1 MEPLKQVLLIVNSS
15 KNIDRGLLFHLVSRL
30 REHGCAVV
38 TDGENQMDGIF
49 GGAVTF
55 LGPNDPVPDG
65 TDAALVLG
73 GDGSL
78 IDAAHRLAGCGI
90 PLLGLNFGRIGFL
103 AELEI
108 HEFALLYEVL
118 SGRFTVERRMMLSLA
133 VLDEAGERKADALFL
148 NDAVLS
154 NGPVTKLL
162 TFDIYA
168 NGTRMQTC
176 LSDGLI
182 VSTPTGST
190 AYSLSAGGPVLEPT
204 LDCVCLTPICP
215 HTLNSRPVI
224 LGGGAVIELRD
235 VVSKGTEI
243 YLTADGRETF
253 SLSPGDRVQI
263 TRASCETRLIRVK
276 RDGFLQV
283 LRQKLCGE

>member
-1 MEPLKQVLLIVNSS
+1 MKPLKKVYLIVNTA

-38 TDGENQMDGIF
+38 TDEQNRMDGIF
-49 GGAVTF
+49 GGTVAF
-55 LGPNDPVPDG
+55 LAPSDSVPTDV
-65 TDAALVLG
+65 DAALVLG
-73 GDGSL
+73 GDGSI

-90 PLLGLNFGRIGFL
+90 PLIGLNFGRIGFL
-103 AELEI
+103 AEIEI
-108 HEFALLYEVL
+108 HEFALLDEVL
-118 SGRFTVERRMMLSLA
+118 SGHFTVERRMMLALT
-133 VLDEAGERKADALFL
+133 LTDEAGKRKGESLFL

-168 NGTRMQTC
+168 NGVRMQTC
-176 LSDGLI
+176 LADGMI

-215 HTLNSRPVI
+215 HTLNNRPVI
-224 LGGGAVIELRD
+224 FGGDAVIELRD
-235 VVSKGTEI
+235 IAAKGSDV
-243 YLTADGRETF
+243 YLTTDGRESF
-253 SLSPGDRVQI
+253 PLLPGDRVQI
-263 TRASCETRLIRVK
+263 TQASVHTKLIRVK
-276 RDGFLQV
+276 RDGFLSV